1 MDSEGFFYTVYTRE
15 VKTVSEY
22 TSLNFNEVQDL
33 DYDEFLLIL
42 RDAFIY
48 NCEKTKEGRAYLEN
62 AYLLEQ
68 TKPDRQTLRETFGKK
83 GGI

>member
-1 MDSEGFFYTVYTRE
+1 M
-15 VKTVSEY
+15 SEY